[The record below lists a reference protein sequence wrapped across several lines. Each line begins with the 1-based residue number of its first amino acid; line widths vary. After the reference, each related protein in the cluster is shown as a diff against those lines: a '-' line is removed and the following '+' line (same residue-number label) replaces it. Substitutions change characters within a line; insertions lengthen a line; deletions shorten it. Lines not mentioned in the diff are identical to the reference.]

1 MDVLLHVC
9 IILQVVMVEMTGV
22 ALELISED
30 DDDDGI
36 FTTAK

>member
-22 ALELISED
+22 VLELIRED

-36 FTTAK
+36 ITTVK